1 MALTPYCSNDEVRA
15 VLGVT
20 TSELKDDVLNLPV
33 YEMGLRREL
42 IRVSPSLPAAFSTVN
57 SIVDPK
63 TETQQAFYDATRL
76 FAVYATAKQAGASV
90 ALAAPKGL
98 TDDKSGFDR
107 FADAPYKDVLNR
119 VDTAYAAA
127 RQDLVDAYSAYAG
140 ASSDNGFYGLPSGMI
155 VSSRVT
161 DPVTGS

>member
-20 TSELKDDVLNLPV
+20 PSELKDDVLNLPV

-57 SIVDPK
+57 ALVTRTDA
-63 TETQQAFYDATRL
+63 ETSLYEAAKL
-76 FAVYATAKQAGASV
+76 FAVYATARQAGASV

-119 VDTAYAAA
+119 VDEAYGRA
-127 RQDLVDAYSAYAG
+127 RQDLVDAYTAYAG
-140 ASSDNGFYGLPSGMI
+140 ASTGTGFYGLPAGML

>member
-1 MALTPYCSNDEVRA
+1 MALTPYCSNEEVRA

-20 TSELKDDVLNLPV
+20 ISELKDDVLTLPV

-42 IRVSPSLPAAFSTVN
+42 IRISPSLPAAFSTVN
-57 SIVDPK
+57 SLV
-63 TETQQAFYDATRL
+63 TRSDVERTLLEASKL
-76 FAVYATAKQAGASV
+76 FAVYAVAKQAGASV
-90 ALAAPKGL
+90 ALAAPKGM

-107 FADAPYKDVLNR
+107 FADAPYKDVLVR

-127 RQDLVDAYSAYAG
+127 RQDLVDAYTAYAG
-140 ASSDNGFYGLPSGMI
+140 STSVSGGLYGLPSGMA
-155 VSSRVT
+155 VSSRSY